1 VGGLSHGVRRYRTV
15 LALPGARGPVAASIL
30 GSLPI
35 GMFGLAILLLGR
47 EATGSFAQA
56 GRVAGAF
63 GLANAFGAVMQGRLM
78 DRLGQTRV
86 LRPAA
91 AGHLVAVAALV
102 AVAESGA
109 STALMALAA
118 AAGGFTLPQVPAAMR
133 SLWGDLTQTAAQRQ
147 TAYALVSIVFEVA
160 VMTAPVLVA
169 ALTALAGPGVAVLV
183 AAALCSAG
191 GFAFST
197 THGSKRWR
205 GEHHD
210 VSWLGPLAAVGMRAL
225 VAVLLVFG
233 LAVGVVQVA
242 VPAFADEHGSAAT
255 GGLLLAALSA
265 GNLTGGLVYGAR
277 SWPGTPAR
285 RLAILLALLGV
296 GFALLAAADASLVLA
311 ALLALA
317 GLVLAPAT
325 VVGSTLLDTVAPPGT
340 ATESF
345 AVLVMGIVAGS
356 AAGNAL
362 GGALVDEASYELATL
377 TAGALATAGALVAY
391 ARRASL
397 TVSGAGTARRG
408 RG

>member
-1 VGGLSHGVRRYRTV
+1 MDGLRRYRTV
-15 LALPGARGPVAASIL
+15 LTLPGARWPVAASVL

-56 GRVAGAF
+56 GRIAGAF
-63 GLANAFGAVMQGRLM
+63 GLANAFGAVAQGRLM

-91 AGHLVAVAALV
+91 VAHIVAVGGLVAAG
-102 AVAESGA
+102 ESGA
-109 STALMALAA
+109 STPVLAIAA
-118 AAGGFTLPQVPAAMR
+118 AAGGLTLPQVPAAMR
-133 SLWGDLTQTAAQRQ
+133 SLWGELTTTAVERQ

-160 VMTAPVLVA
+160 VMTAPALVA
-169 ALTALAGPGVAVLV
+169 GLTALAGPGVAVGV
-183 AAALCSAG
+183 AAALCGAG
-191 GFAFST
+191 GLAFSFT
-197 THGSKRWR
+197 DGSKRWR
-205 GEHHD
+205 GEVHQ
-210 VSWLGPLAAVGMRAL
+210 VSWLGPLVTSGMRAL

-233 LAVGVVQVA
+233 VAVGVVQVA

-285 RLAILLALLGV
+285 RLTLLLALLGV
-296 GFALLAAADASLVLA
+296 GFALLAAADAPLVLA
-311 ALLALA
+311 GLLALA

-325 VVGSTLLDTVAPPGT
+325 VVGSTLLDSVAPPGT

-356 AAGNAL
+356 AVGNAV
-362 GGALVDEASYELATL
+362 GGALVDGASYELATL
-377 TAGALATAGALVAY
+377 TAGAFAALGALLAY
-391 ARRASL
+391 ARRSSL
-397 TVSGAGTARRG
+397 TAWR
-408 RG
+408 